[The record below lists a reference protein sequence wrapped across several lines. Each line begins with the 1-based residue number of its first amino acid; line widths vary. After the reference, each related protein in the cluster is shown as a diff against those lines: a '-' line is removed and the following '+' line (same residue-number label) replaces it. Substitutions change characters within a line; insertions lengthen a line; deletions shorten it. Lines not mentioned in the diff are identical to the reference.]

1 MDGSVSMP
9 TLSTPGISAS
19 DIAAG
24 RTGAAAKAGVAK
36 AGTPK
41 ADVDDKAVAKAAGE
55 FEAQFVSQMLTQ
67 MWQGIETDGYFGG
80 GNGEEMFRGLM
91 INEYGKKIAQ
101 SGQLGIADNVRHAM
115 LKMQEV

>member
-1 MDGSVSMP
+1 MSGSMSMP
-9 TLSTPGISAS
+9 ALSTPGVSAS
-19 DIAAG
+19 DIASG
-24 RTGAAAKAGVAK
+24 GAAAPKAK
-36 AGTPK
+36 ASK
-41 ADVDDKAVAKAAGE
+41 APDDKAVAKAASE
-55 FEAQFVSQMLTQ
+55 FEGQFVSQMLTQ

-101 SGQLGIADNVRHAM
+101 SGQLGIADSVRNAM

>member
-1 MDGSVSMP
+1 MDGSMSMP
-9 TLSTPGISAS
+9 ALSTPAISAS
-19 DIAAG
+19 DLASG
-24 RTGAAAKAGVAK
+24 RTGAAVKAGA
-36 AGTPK
+36 PK
-41 ADVDDKAVAKAAGE
+41 AKVDEKAVDKAASE

-91 INEYGKKIAQ
+91 LNEYGKQIAKT
-101 SGQLGIADNVRHAM
+101 GGLGIANMVQETM

>member
-1 MDGSVSMP
+1 MDSSVSMP
-9 TLSTPGISAS
+9 ALSTPTISAS
-19 DIAAG
+19 DIASG
-24 RTGAAAKAGVAK
+24 RTGAAAKAGA
-36 AGTPK
+36 PK
-41 ADVDDKAVAKAAGE
+41 AKVDDKAVDKAASE

-101 SGQLGIADNVRHAM
+101 SGQLGIADNVRNAM

>member
-1 MDGSVSMP
+1 MSGSMSMP
-9 TLSTPGISAS
+9 ALSTPGVSAS
-19 DIAAG
+19 DLTSG
-24 RTGAAAKAGVAK
+24 GTAAARAK
-36 AGTPK
+36 TSKTP
-41 ADVDDKAVAKAAGE
+41 DDKAINKAASE
-55 FEAQFVSQMLTQ
+55 FEGQFVSQMLTQ

-101 SGQLGIADNVRHAM
+101 SGQLGIADNVRSAM

>member
-1 MDGSVSMP
+1 MSGSVSMP
-9 TLSTPGISAS
+9 ALSTPGVSAS
-19 DIAAG
+19 DIASG
-24 RTGAAAKAGVAK
+24 GATASKAKASK
-36 AGTPK
+36 AP
-41 ADVDDKAVAKAAGE
+41 DDKSVAKAATE

-91 INEYGKKIAQ
+91 INEYGKQIAQ
-101 SGQLGIADNVRHAM
+101 SGKLGIADNVRNAM

>member
-1 MDGSVSMP
+1 MSAQVSMP
-9 TLSTPGISAS
+9 ALSTPGMSAS
-19 DIAAG
+19 DI
-24 RTGAAAKAGVAK
+24 TSGAAASARGKA
-36 AGTPK
+36 PK
-41 ADVDDKAVAKAAGE
+41 AAPDKAIDKAATE

-91 INEYGKKIAQ
+91 INEYGKQIAQ
-101 SGQLGIADNVRHAM
+101 SGKLGIADSVRNAM

>member
-9 TLSTPGISAS
+9 TLSTPAISAS
-19 DIAAG
+19 DIASG
-24 RTGAAAKAGVAK
+24 RSGAAAK

-41 ADVDDKAVAKAAGE
+41 AGADDKAVAKAAGE

>member
-1 MDGSVSMP
+1 MSGSMSMP
-9 TLSTPGISAS
+9 ALSTPGVSAS
-19 DIAAG
+19 DIASG
-24 RTGAAAKAGVAK
+24 RTAAAKAGAAK
-36 AGTPK
+36 AAP
-41 ADVDDKAVAKAAGE
+41 DDKSVAKAATE

-91 INEYGKKIAQ
+91 INEYGKQIAQ
-101 SGQLGIADNVRHAM
+101 SGKLGIADNVRNAM

>member
-1 MDGSVSMP
+1 MSGSMSMP
-9 TLSTPGISAS
+9 ALSTPGVSAS
-19 DIAAG
+19 DIASG
-24 RTGAAAKAGVAK
+24 GATAPKAKASK
-36 AGTPK
+36 AP
-41 ADVDDKAVAKAAGE
+41 DDKSVAKAATE

-91 INEYGKKIAQ
+91 INEYGKQIAQ
-101 SGQLGIADNVRHAM
+101 SGKLGIADNVRNAM

>member
-1 MDGSVSMP
+1 MTTSR
-9 TLSTPGISAS
+9 LSTPAISAS
-19 DIAAG
+19 DIASG
-24 RTGAAAKAGVAK
+24 RTGAATKAGASK
-36 AGTPK
+36 TK
-41 ADVDDKAVAKAAGE
+41 ADDKSIDKAAAE
-55 FEAQFVSQMLTQ
+55 FEGQFISQMLTQ

>member
-1 MDGSVSMP
+1 MSGSVSMP
-9 TLSTPGISAS
+9 ALSTPGVSAS
-19 DIAAG
+19 DIA
-24 RTGAAAKAGVAK
+24 TGGAAKAKISKGA
-36 AGTPK
+36 P
-41 ADVDDKAVAKAAGE
+41 DDKAIDKAASE
-55 FEAQFVSQMLTQ
+55 FEGQFVSQMLTQ

-101 SGQLGIADNVRHAM
+101 SGQLGIADSVRNAM

>member
-1 MDGSVSMP
+1 MSGSVSMP
-9 TLSTPGISAS
+9 ALSTPGVSAS
-19 DIAAG
+19 DIASG
-24 RTGAAAKAGVAK
+24 GATASKAKASK
-36 AGTPK
+36 AP
-41 ADVDDKAVAKAAGE
+41 DDKSVAKAATE

-91 INEYGKKIAQ
+91 INEYGKQIAQ
-101 SGQLGIADNVRHAM
+101 SGKLGIADSVRNAM

>member
-1 MDGSVSMP
+1 MSGSMSMP
-9 TLSTPGISAS
+9 AHSTPGVSAT
-19 DIAAG
+19 DIDSG
-24 RTGAAAKAGVAK
+24 RTAAAKAA
-36 AGTPK
+36 T
-41 ADVDDKAVAKAAGE
+41 E

-91 INEYGKKIAQ
+91 INEYGKQIAQ
-101 SGQLGIADNVRHAM
+101 SGQLGIADNVRNAM